1 MTAPTFLHL
10 GPGKAGSTWVH
21 ETLLTHPEVY
31 LTPAKDLYFFSR
43 YYDRGRQWY
52 VDQFA
57 DAPAHCGV
65 VGEVCPDYLQHFVA
79 YTDVLTWLEQLDG
92 SHADDVA
99 PASPRKPARRRKP
112 AA

>member
-52 VDQFA
+52 VNQFA
-57 DAPAHCGV
+57 DAPAHFGV
-65 VGEVCPDYLQHFVA
+65 GLESEAEVRL
-79 YTDVLTWLEQLDG
+79 
-92 SHADDVA
+92 
-99 PASPRKPARRRKP
+99 
-112 AA
+112 